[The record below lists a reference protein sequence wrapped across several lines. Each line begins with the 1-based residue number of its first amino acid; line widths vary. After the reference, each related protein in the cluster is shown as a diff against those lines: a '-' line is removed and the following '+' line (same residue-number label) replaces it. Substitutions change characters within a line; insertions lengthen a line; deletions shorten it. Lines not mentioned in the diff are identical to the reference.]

1 MGHGRQLPIS
11 FLYVSR
17 LQEARLHGGEFNPD
31 EYGRAGACGPF
42 GDTSWRLEQPQDIT
56 QGRLSGIDCT
66 KMEQTVTVGG
76 EWEL

>member
-17 LQEARLHGGEFNPD
+17 LREARLHGGEFNPD

-42 GDTSWRLEQPQDIT
+42 GDTS
-56 QGRLSGIDCT
+56 
-66 KMEQTVTVGG
+66 
-76 EWEL
+76 